1 MELAT
6 ERAAEAE
13 RRVTKEVTARPK
25 VPTTARTQ
33 GGRRRT
39 GPARAMGKAVSNALA
54 NATNGGKTDADE
66 AAAKQAQSE
75 ADESGATDAEDAV
88 PNEETAGTDESFT
101 ESVLEAAEAAVETA
115 PETEDAETWSSLRT
129 TPPQADV
136 EATLIEPEDDEDADA
151 EEAATSGAGAAARRG
166 GLAKRQRGRVA
177 TGLSIIGYGLKTLIF
192 GPDKKK

>member
-25 VPTTARTQ
+25 VPTARTQ

-54 NATNGGKTDADE
+54 NATNGGKTEMDE
-66 AAAKQAQSE
+66 GTAQAQGE
-75 ADESGATDAEDAV
+75 TDEPGATDAEGTV
-88 PNEETAGTDESFT
+88 PNEETTGTDEDFT

-136 EATLIEPEDDEDADA
+136 EATLIEPEEDEDAGA
-151 EEAATSGAGAAARRG
+151 EEATTSDVDAAVRRG

-192 GPDKKK
+192 GPDRKK